1 MSAWMKPICIGAF
14 KPWVSDY
21 PLSFWILSKTPSHY
35 ISHARLILLILPA
48 LRFISKISEGVTLI
62 LRLGSFWDYFI
73 KDQTL
78 PPLFFSLFFYQGGIR
93 EEVRGLDVRRK
104 PTTSEAHSTECF
116 LVCWSIRALHWARE
130 LNIPSPLTKHNK
142 PSVSLSSV
150 SCARRRYRHLRQE
163 CRTQWHTR
171 EREHIMRSA
180 LHMIHALHSAL

>member
-1 MSAWMKPICIGAF
+1 MQDSSSSSSLLC
-14 KPWVSDY
+14 V
-21 PLSFWILSKTPSHY
+21 LSPKLVRAPHSSWGWEVFEITLSK
-35 ISHARLILLILPA
+35 
-48 LRFISKISEGVTLI
+48 
-62 LRLGSFWDYFI
+62 I
-73 KDQTL
+73 KL
-78 PPLFFSLFFYQGGIR
+78 FLHFFSLFFCYQGGIR

-163 CRTQWHTR
+163 CRTQWHTW

>member
-1 MSAWMKPICIGAF
+1 MSAWMKTICIGAF

-21 PLSFWILSKTPSHY
+21 PSHFGY
-35 ISHARLILLILPA
+35 SAKWHHITSAMQDILLILPA

-78 PPLFFSLFFYQGGIR
+78 PPLFFSLSLFFYQGRIR
-93 EEVRGLDVRRK
+93 EEVRGLHVTRK
-104 PTTSEAHSTECF
+104 PTTSEAYSTECF

-150 SCARRRYRHLRQE
+150 SCARRRYRHLR
-163 CRTQWHTR
+163 
-171 EREHIMRSA
+171 
-180 LHMIHALHSAL
+180 